1 MEIFNEIDK
10 FLTAEDLEQE
20 NLALEE
26 SEESICIQRYAF
38 NAFRIERSIR
48 DILSWVNKG
57 KIIIPEFQRDFV
69 WNFNQSSKFIE
80 SILLGLPIPDF
91 FMFRLIDNKEKSEKY
106 ILIDGLQR
114 YTTIKQYVDGRY
126 IQGNVDRPFKINN
139 KSSQWYKFGYD
150 KLSDIDKDYFQ
161 DYSLKINVFDSVE
174 NSERMQKLYMT
185 AIFERINT
193 GSTKLSAQEV
203 RNAIYTGDI
212 IKEIKSDSSSPSFV
226 ELLQNDKAKYMQ
238 RCRNEEFYIRLL
250 AYNRVYQQMI
260 KHSEYFVDSDKDSKI
275 SSSKDLMLCNYLYYC
290 NKGLIN
296 YKEEKEALFNIL
308 NIILQFSK
316 NAFCTVKRDNDEIS
330 DRIHE
335 VFSEALVIALLNGSE
350 IKITQKVFDDYKIK
364 LWRDQETYISF
375 FHSTTELNHIK
386 DRVNYMKKILV
397 GEL

>member
-1 MEIFNEIDK
+1 MENINEIDK
-10 FLTAEDLEQE
+10 FLTAEDIEQD
-20 NLALEE
+20 NLAQEE
-26 SEESICIQRYAF
+26 SEESISIQRYAF

-48 DILSWVNKG
+48 DILSWVDKG

-69 WNFNQSSKFIE
+69 WNFNQSSRFIE

-91 FMFRLIDNKEKSEKY
+91 FMFRLIDNKEKSERY

-114 YTTIKQYVDGRY
+114 YTTIRQFVNGRY
-126 IQGNVDRPFKINN
+126 EQGKNNRPFKINN
-139 KSSQWYKFGYD
+139 KSSQWYGIPYE
-150 KLSDIDKDYFQ
+150 KLDDNDKDYFQ

-174 NSERMQKLYMT
+174 NSDRMQKLYMT

-212 IKEIKSDSSSPSFV
+212 IKQIRLDSSSPLFV

-250 AYNRVYQQMI
+250 AYNQVYQQLI
-260 KHSEYFVDSDKDSKI
+260 RSSEYFVDNDKDSKI

-290 NKGLIN
+290 NNGLIN
-296 YKEEKEALFNIL
+296 YQKEKESLLNIL

-316 NAFCTVKRDNDEIS
+316 NAFCTVKRDSDEIS

-335 VFSEALVIALLNGSE
+335 VFSEALVISLLNGSE

-364 LWRDQETYISF
+364 LWRDQETYIAF

-386 DRVNYMKKILV
+386 DRVNFMKKILV

>member
-1 MEIFNEIDK
+1 
-10 FLTAEDLEQE
+10 
-20 NLALEE
+20 
-26 SEESICIQRYAF
+26 
-38 NAFRIERSIR
+38 
-48 DILSWVNKG
+48 
-57 KIIIPEFQRDFV
+57 
-69 WNFNQSSKFIE
+69 
-80 SILLGLPIPDF
+80 
-91 FMFRLIDNKEKSEKY
+91 
-106 ILIDGLQR
+106 
-114 YTTIKQYVDGRY
+114 
-126 IQGNVDRPFKINN
+126 
-139 KSSQWYKFGYD
+139 
-150 KLSDIDKDYFQ
+150 
-161 DYSLKINVFDSVE
+161 
-174 NSERMQKLYMT
+174 MT

-212 IKEIKSDSSSPSFV
+212 IKQIRLDSSSPLFV

-250 AYNRVYQQMI
+250 AYNQVYQQLI
-260 KHSEYFVDSDKDSKI
+260 RSSEYFVDNDKDSKI

-290 NKGLIN
+290 NNGLIN
-296 YKEEKEALFNIL
+296 YQKEKESLLNIL

-316 NAFCTVKRDNDEIS
+316 NAFCTVKRDSDEIS

-364 LWRDQETYISF
+364 LWRDQETYIAF

-386 DRVNYMKKILV
+386 DRVNFMKKILV

>member
-1 MEIFNEIDK
+1 
-10 FLTAEDLEQE
+10 
-20 NLALEE
+20 
-26 SEESICIQRYAF
+26 
-38 NAFRIERSIR
+38 
-48 DILSWVNKG
+48 
-57 KIIIPEFQRDFV
+57 
-69 WNFNQSSKFIE
+69 
-80 SILLGLPIPDF
+80 
-91 FMFRLIDNKEKSEKY
+91 MFRLIDNKEKSERY

-114 YTTIKQYVDGRY
+114 YTTIRQFVNGRY
-126 IQGNVDRPFKINN
+126 EQGKNNRPFKINN
-139 KSSQWYKFGYD
+139 KSSQWYGIPYE
-150 KLSDIDKDYFQ
+150 KLDDNDKDYFQ

-174 NSERMQKLYMT
+174 NSDRMQKLYMT

-212 IKEIKSDSSSPSFV
+212 IKQIRLDSSSPLFV

-250 AYNRVYQQMI
+250 AYNQVYQQLI
-260 KHSEYFVDSDKDSKI
+260 RSSEYFVDNDKDSKI

-290 NKGLIN
+290 NNGLIN
-296 YKEEKEALFNIL
+296 YQKEKESLLNIL

-316 NAFCTVKRDNDEIS
+316 NAFCTVKRDSDEIS

-364 LWRDQETYISF
+364 LWRDQETYIAF

-386 DRVNYMKKILV
+386 DRVNFMKKILV

>member
-1 MEIFNEIDK
+1 MKDILENAE
-10 FLTAEDLEQE
+10 FLTEEDIEQDKLEQE
-20 NLALEE
+20 E
-26 SEESICIQRYAF
+26 SAESIAIQRYAF

-48 DILSWVNKG
+48 DILTWVDKG

-69 WNFNQSSKFIE
+69 WNFNQSSRFIE

-91 FMFRLIDNKEKSEKY
+91 FMFRLIDNQGKSEKY

-114 YTTIKQYVDGRY
+114 YTTIRQYFEGRY
-126 IQGNVDRPFKINN
+126 EQGKTNRPFKINN
-139 KSSQWYKFGYD
+139 KSSQWYGKSYE

-174 NSERMQKLYMT
+174 NSEKMQKLYMT

-203 RNAIYTGDI
+203 RNAIYTSDI
-212 IKEIKSDSSSPSFV
+212 IKQIKVDASSPIFV
-226 ELLQNDKAKYMQ
+226 ELLQNDKTKYMQ

-250 AYNRVYQQMI
+250 AYNQVYQQI
-260 KHSEYFVDSDKDSKI
+260 KKQSPYFVDSDADSKI
-275 SSSKDLMLCNYLYYC
+275 SSSKDLMLCNYLYFC

-296 YKEEKEALFNIL
+296 YNDEKNKLFNVL
-308 NIILQFSK
+308 NAISQFLK
-316 NAFCTVKRDNDEIS
+316 NAFCTVKRDSDEIS

-335 VFSEALVIALLNGSE
+335 VFSEAFVIALLDGAE
-350 IKITQKVFDDYKIK
+350 IEISPETFNNYKIK

-375 FHSTTELNHIK
+375 FHSTTDLEHISK
-386 DRVNYMKKILV
+386 RVDYMKKLLV